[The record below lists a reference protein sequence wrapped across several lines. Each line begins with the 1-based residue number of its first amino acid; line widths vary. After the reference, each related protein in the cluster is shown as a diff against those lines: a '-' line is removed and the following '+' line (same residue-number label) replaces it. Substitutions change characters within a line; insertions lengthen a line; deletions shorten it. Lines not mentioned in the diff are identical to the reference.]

1 MSAIATNATLAS
13 EVAPTAHTGSEGV
26 LVLGL
31 DAGFKH
37 FGWGVVRLLP
47 EGGERVEALGS
58 ILTEPSKRRGL
69 VRDDDRRRAAEIAS
83 SNLRSDSAIPR
94 PSVTKSSPTV
104 TTTLPKRPVMKT
116 SSGRRSCSP
125 A

>member
-1 MSAIATNATLAS
+1 MSATATNATLAS
-13 EVAPTAHTGSEGV
+13 EVAPTAHTESDGV

-58 ILTEPSKRRGL
+58 QPLAQS
-69 VRDDDRRRAAEIAS
+69 RDSVHVLGSARVTHNGSHSSDMSDR
-83 SNLRSDSAIPR
+83 
-94 PSVTKSSPTV
+94 
-104 TTTLPKRPVMKT
+104 
-116 SSGRRSCSP
+116 
-125 A
+125 